1 MHYTSYGESESL
13 PPEQYVL
20 WGMMER
26 SKSRYISN
34 IFCLKMHSYLA
45 VICLA
50 ASSAALTCSCAPRY
64 FPYAVRESIPAWR
77 YSFTIPLRVLA
88 RAYSASRNAV
98 CVLRTFF
105 LTDRPERPWSR
116 SRTGSMPFRSP
127 PTRAGSSRSG

>member
-50 ASSAALTCSCAPRY
+50 ASSAALTCSCAPGY
-64 FPYAVRESIPAWR
+64 FPYAVRASSRPGDIPSLSLCGYWR
-77 YSFTIPLRVLA
+77 GRTLR
-88 RAYSASRNAV
+88 RATRSAS
-98 CVLRTFF
+98 C
-105 LTDRPERPWSR
+105 
-116 SRTGSMPFRSP
+116 GH
-127 PTRAGSSRSG
+127 SS